1 MSYPISL
8 KKSICPSNPSEEDM
22 LANSPSEPRAPTF
35 ASVPGCSTL
44 QTNPE
49 ILEGPSKALA
59 AEVEN
64 PWMCMKRNAI
74 HSFLQ
79 APPGYFR
86 SLPNFMP
93 SPEFI
98 LPIDPK
104 GKAVNIVPNI
114 PVPVFE
120 TAPKKALFQAPSSK
134 GRRSAGCL
142 IPYIKSQP
150 GPLYKSPYKGS
161 LEVASSTVYPSS
173 TQSSDAPPAFKRIC
187 SESVESA
194 SPFDGVSYLE
204 MSLDQVAALL
214 RRGREFPT
222 RFVYNNEQLKE
233 IAPCILLD
241 VFDYFNFYAPS
252 PPQEASAWIYI
263 ITCIQKHFNVFLEAS
278 HVRAGL

>member
-1 MSYPISL
+1 MSCPISL
-8 KKSICPSNPSEEDM
+8 KKSVRPSNLSEEDM

-44 QTNPE
+44 RTNPE
-49 ILEGPSKALA
+49 ILEGPSEASA

-64 PWMCMKRNAI
+64 PWMRMKRNAI

-86 SLPNFMP
+86 SLPDFMP

-98 LPIDPK
+98 SPIDPK
-104 GKAVNIVPNI
+104 GKAVDIAPDI

-120 TAPKKALFQAPSSK
+120 TAPQKNALFQAPSSE
-134 GRRSAGCL
+134 GRRSAGCS

-150 GPLYKSPYKGS
+150 GPLYESPYKGS
-161 LEVASSTVYPSS
+161 SEAASSTVYPSS
-173 TQSSDAPPAFKRIC
+173 TRSSDAPPAFKRIR

-204 MSLDQVAALL
+204 MSPDQVAALL

-222 RFVYNNEQLKE
+222 RFVYNAEQLKE
-233 IAPCILLD
+233 IAHCVLLD

-252 PPQEASAWIYI
+252 SPQEASARIYI
-263 ITCIQKHFNVFLEAS
+263 ITRIQKHFNVFLEAS
-278 HVRAGL
+278 RH